1 MALPRFHCQLP
12 LTKGHS
18 LALPPDAARHVQVLR
33 LQPGD
38 AITLFGAPDAPSES
52 EFEARIQSISRSEV
66 QVLVGA
72 ARRVSREA
80 ALTVHLAVGVPA
92 GDRMDWLVEKATELG
107 AASVWPLITQRAVLR
122 LHGERAIKKVR
133 HWQAVAIAACEQCG
147 RNQVPVVHPIVDLAS
162 WLVALA
168 PPSPAALRC
177 LLAPGASAQS
187 LTQLQAR
194 LHEQAA
200 PAVWALS
207 GPEGGLTSQEE
218 EVARQK
224 GFVAVNLGPRVLR
237 AETAPL
243 ALLAH
248 LTLTA

>member
-1 MALPRFHCQLP
+1 MIYPTRFAVMLAAAGAP
-12 LTKGHS
+12 
-18 LALPPDAARHVQVLR
+18 LALLLGIVAPGLWLAGPAWIIFIAALMLADSFAGGSRQR
-33 LQPGD
+33 LQ
-38 AITLFGAPDAPSES
+38 T
-52 EFEARIQSISRSEV
+52 V
-66 QVLVGA
+66 VG
-72 ARRVSREA
+72 EM
-80 ALTVHLAVGVPA
+80 HPLAVGVPA

-207 GPEGGLTSQEE
+207 GPEGGLTGQEE